1 MARLEDRRAR
11 RLRRKLEKRRAHRG
25 IELQMDENGCYDA
38 REVYAKA
45 VTEMLDAYGIYAR
58 YGRDVYLQLARD
70 IPEDDEVGFHRTY
83 DELILDAIHGDDKRA
98 KTLDIL
104 RAGMAHER
112 GERMWL

>member
-11 RLRRKLEKRRAHRG
+11 RLRRKLAKKRAHRG
-25 IELQMDENGCYDA
+25 IELEMDEDGCYDA
-38 REVYAKA
+38 HEVYAKA
-45 VTEMLDAYGIYAR
+45 VNELLEAHGIIER
-58 YGRDVYLQLARD
+58 FGWDVFLQLARE
-70 IPEDDEVGFHRTY
+70 IPDDDRVGFQRTY
-83 DELILDAIHGDDKRA
+83 DDLILGVLHGDDKRA